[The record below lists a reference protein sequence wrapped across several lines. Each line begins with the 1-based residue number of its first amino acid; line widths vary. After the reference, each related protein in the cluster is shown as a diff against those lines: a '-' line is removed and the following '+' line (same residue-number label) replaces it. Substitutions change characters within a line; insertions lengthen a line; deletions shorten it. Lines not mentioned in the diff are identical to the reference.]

1 METIKIK
8 ASKINKVKDFNGFNT
23 LFLINLKRLIRNK
36 AVLSTA
42 IISIIITFIF
52 SSTTA
57 GFLKTPFNAIN
68 MGVIFV
74 SISFICEVFFF
85 IVFMVII
92 STELIKKQM
101 QDGIQNIETRSGIKF
116 QKSFLLRWF
125 VFITFVGGVA
135 AINSII
141 KIIISSSIVLK
152 FDLVSGI
159 ILSNCIFYFFLT
171 IAWSPIVFLVTIIC
185 SIAWSVMLNIMIAMI
200 LCLSSMFTSIPSI
213 IEYSKPINNISVMKT
228 NLKIN
233 ISKSFYETFKDDEA
247 VNSIFVDSVDTKNNS
262 IFLSEVQNNLNIETL
277 NAQDINYYKLSKLG
291 KEEGQTYNTLMA
303 ALYGGAPSIY
313 FQEDEEIETDE
324 IKPIPVLKNTEI
336 FKILDEI
343 YQTIYQGMK
352 SDNNKPT
359 ISSPGYQGSY
369 IDFNNRSESEFHN
382 LSPLIK
388 WLKKQE
394 TTKKYSSLLN
404 WTNSIY
410 SKYIFALSATR
421 NLFDDSTY
429 VFASNFSH
437 LSTSIS
443 NNDIEENDEIYK
455 VYLRYPELLIINN
468 IITEAWLNN
477 MFWRGELYN
486 ADWTSGSAEDGNMF
500 KTPYEAYD
508 AYQKW
513 TNESIL
519 KNNINIFQ
527 HFSSM
532 HSQLFGS
539 SLNKD
544 LMFSASVLSYT
555 GITTGYS
562 NYTDLAKYDLRENK
576 GNEPLSPIFSKV
588 NLKKKISYNVPVI
601 YMIYLLLSFGLNYLA
616 YIIWSRK
623 SKI

>member
-1 METIKIK
+1 MEAIKIK
-8 ASKINKVKDFNGFNT
+8 ASKSKKVKEFNGFRT

-42 IISIIITFIF
+42 IISIIVTFIF
-52 SSTTA
+52 SSSTA
-57 GFLKTPFNAIN
+57 GLLKTPFNAITI
-68 MGVIFV
+68 GVIFV

-125 VFITFVGGVA
+125 VFISFVGGVA
-135 AINSII
+135 VINSII
-141 KIIISSSIVLK
+141 KIIISSSIVFK
-152 FDLVSGI
+152 FDLISGI

-213 IEYSKPINNISVMKT
+213 IEFSKPINNISVMKT

-233 ISKSFYETFKDDEA
+233 ISKSFYETFKNDES
-247 VNSIFVDSVDTKNNS
+247 VNSIFVDSVDNQNNS
-262 IFLSEVQNNLNIETL
+262 IFLSEVQKNLNIETL
-277 NAQDINYYKLSKLG
+277 NAQDINYYKLLKLG
-291 KEEGQTYNTLMA
+291 KEQGQTYNTLMA
-303 ALYGGAPSIY
+303 ALYGGAPSVY

-324 IKPIPVLKNTEI
+324 IKPIPVLQNTEI

-369 IDFNNRSESEFHN
+369 IDFDYESEFKFHN

-410 SKYIFALSATR
+410 SKYVFALSATR
-421 NLFDDSTY
+421 DLFDDSTY

-508 AYQKW
+508 TYQNW

-588 NLKKKISYNVPVI
+588 NLKKKIGYNVPVI

-616 YIIWSRK
+616 YLIWSGK

>member
-1 METIKIK
+1 MDAIKIEV
-8 ASKINKVKDFNGFNT
+8 SKIKKPKEFNGFRT
-23 LFLINLKRLIRNK
+23 LFLINLKRLIRNR
-36 AVLSTA
+36 AILSTA
-42 IISIIITFIF
+42 IISIIVTFIF
-52 SSTTA
+52 SSTA
-57 GFLKTPFNAIN
+57 ASFLKTPMDAVNT
-68 MGVIFV
+68 GVIFV

-85 IVFMVII
+85 IVFMIII

-135 AINSII
+135 LINSAI
-141 KIIISSSIVLK
+141 KIIISSSIVFK
-152 FDLVSGI
+152 FDLISGI
-159 ILSNCIFYFFLT
+159 ILSNCVFYFFLT
-171 IAWSPIVFLVTIIC
+171 IAWSPIVFLITIIC

-213 IEYSKPINNISVMKT
+213 IEFSKPLNYVSVMKT

-233 ISKSFYETFKDDEA
+233 ISKSFYESFKDDEA
-247 VNSIFVDSVDTKNNS
+247 VNSIFIDTKVNQENS
-262 IFLSEVQNNLNIETL
+262 IFLSDVQKNLNLETL
-277 NAQDINYYKLSKLG
+277 NAEDISYYNLSNLSKQEG
-291 KEEGQTYNTLMA
+291 KPYSNLMN
-303 ALYGGAPSIY
+303 ALYGGAPNLY
-313 FQEDEEIETDE
+313 YEEDEEIETDE
-324 IKPIPVLKNTEI
+324 IKPVQILQNTEI

-343 YQTIYQGMK
+343 YQTVYEGMK

-359 ISSPGYQGSY
+359 ISNPGYQGGYLKSDY
-369 IDFNNRSESEFHN
+369 QSETEFHN

-394 TTKKYSSLLN
+394 ATKKYSSLLN

-410 SKYIFALSATR
+410 SKYVFALLATR
-421 NLFDDSTY
+421 DNFEGSSY

-437 LSTSIS
+437 LSNSII
-443 NNDIEENDEIYK
+443 NNDIEENNEMYK
-455 VYLRYPELLIINN
+455 VYLRYPELIIINN
-468 IITEAWLNN
+468 IITESWLNN

-486 ADWTSGSAEDGNMF
+486 ADYVSSASEKNKF
-500 KTPYEAYD
+500 KNPQEAYK
-508 AYQKW
+508 AYQSW
-513 TNESIL
+513 ANESIL

-527 HFSSM
+527 HFSTM

-544 LMFSASVLSYT
+544 LMFSSSVLSYS

-562 NYTDLAKYDLRENK
+562 NYEDLARYDLRKNE
-576 GNEPLSPIFSKV
+576 GNDALSPIFSKV
-588 NLKKKISYNVPVI
+588 NLKKKVGYNVPVI
-601 YMIYLLLSFGLNYLA
+601 YLIYLLISFGLNYLA
-616 YIIWSRK
+616 YLIWSRK